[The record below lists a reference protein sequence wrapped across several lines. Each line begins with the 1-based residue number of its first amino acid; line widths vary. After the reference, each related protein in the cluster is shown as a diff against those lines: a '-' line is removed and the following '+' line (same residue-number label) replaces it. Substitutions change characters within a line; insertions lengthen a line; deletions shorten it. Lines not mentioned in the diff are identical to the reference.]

1 MEFESDPSIATLASI
16 KGIPPLNLITLIS
29 PFQSAEKRQT
39 PTPTEHSVAGAPNYL
54 RHPVVGYKVDV
65 SDIPEEDA
73 AGGGVIV
80 NHAGNHDAFGGRRKA
95 MPSFRILKVKIRR
108 ARLK

>member
-1 MEFESDPSIATLASI
+1 MIRLFATLASI
-16 KGIPPLNLITLIS
+16 KGIPPLSLITLIS

-39 PTPTEHSVAGAPNYL
+39 PTPTDQSAAGAPNYL
-54 RHPVVGYKVDV
+54 RHPIVGYKVDV
-65 SDIPEEDA
+65 SDIPEED

-95 MPSFRILKVKIRR
+95 MPSFRILKVIE
-108 ARLK
+108 

>member
-1 MEFESDPSIATLASI
+1 MIRLFATLASI
-16 KGIPPLNLITLIS
+16 KGIPPLSLITLIS
-29 PFQSAEKRQT
+29 LFQSAEKRQT
-39 PTPTEHSVAGAPNYL
+39 PTPTDQSAAGAPNYL

-73 AGGGVIV
+73 GGGVIV
-80 NHAGNHDAFGGRRKA
+80 NHDAFGGRRKA